1 MKKSKNGLNT
11 EKSKRSKD
19 NISQKELSYFK
30 KLIKGHEKLLEAIGK
45 L

>member
-1 MKKSKNGLNT
+1 MGKSKSSNG
-11 EKSKRSKD
+11 KHK
-19 NISQKELSYFK
+19 ISQKELDAFH